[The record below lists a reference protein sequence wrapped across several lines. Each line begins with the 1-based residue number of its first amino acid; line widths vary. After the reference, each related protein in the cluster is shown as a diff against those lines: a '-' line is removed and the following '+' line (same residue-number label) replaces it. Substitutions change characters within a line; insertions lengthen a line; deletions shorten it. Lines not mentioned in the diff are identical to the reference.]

1 MEIKDLKREY
11 ELLEKKYKLPSFKE
25 LNENFEIDKIDKDSD
40 LIIRTIRKVI
50 MEKLINSINF
60 LEFLINPV
68 NAPRMYMNYLKNI
81 SVADKEIIDEIYSA
95 FAKISLDSLDLE
107 VNYSEKNEAE
117 LIINVNK
124 LWNEKKS
131 NFSKILAHIKSPQ
144 PQEARKEKS
153 YFG

>member
-1 MEIKDLKREY
+1 MEIKNLKREY
-11 ELLEKKYKLPSFKE
+11 DILEKKYKLPSFKE
-25 LNENFEIDKIDKDSD
+25 LNENFEIDKIENESE
-40 LIIRTIRKVI
+40 LILRSIRKII

-81 SVADKEIIDEIYSA
+81 SAKDKEMIDNIYSA

-107 VNYSEKNEAE
+107 INYSEKNEAE
-117 LIINVNK
+117 LIINVNN

-131 NFSKILAHIKSPQ
+131 DFSRILNHIKNPE